1 MKSKPWIVILSS
13 AALLSGC
20 VAASSYCDVADPLY
34 FDGVGTIDW
43 LSENDVGLLRGI
55 VVHNEQHDKLCR

>member
-1 MKSKPWIVILSS
+1 MTLSS
-13 AALLSGC
+13 IGLLSGC
-20 VAASSYCDVADPLY
+20 VTTSANYCDVAAPLY

-43 LSENDVGLLRGI
+43 LADNDVGLLRGI